1 MTVKTDQLPIL
12 KESLSKYKKE
22 GYEFQK
28 RYREIVNI
36 DPSAASLM
44 LSEDFDVST
53 WQKIKARIGLG
64 L

>member
-1 MTVKTDQLPIL
+1 
-12 KESLSKYKKE
+12 
-22 GYEFQK
+22 
-28 RYREIVNI
+28 
-36 DPSAASLM
+36 M